1 VAAAAPD
8 VAAAAPAGRSEVP
21 ELAAEAA
28 AQPPGAA
35 AAQRS
40 GVAEAQRS
48 GVAEAVPASQFEEPD
63 AAGAVARGA
72 HPAELAVSEGALPW
86 A

>member
-1 VAAAAPD
+1 M
-8 VAAAAPAGRSEVP
+8 AAAAPAGRSEVP

-35 AAQRS
+35 A
-40 GVAEAQRS
+40 AQRS